1 MGSFGKRAGG
11 KRTIISGS
19 SKMRPVRVLASVFM
33 VLTMQIKFTLTLKS
47 LNWDCRGNFENEQAT
62 LLSVMEEPEDLQNIY
77 FENCDLTRFD
87 FGILSQFLNLKFLE
101 IKGGSLI
108 EFTGMPSLPNLEI
121 VRIDNSKFRRWY
133 EPRLTPKILS
143 ITLKNITDDAV
154 MDGIVDSLLFYKN
167 ALHTL
172 KITHTNLTR
181 IPPKVNQLSKLTTFI
196 YRDNPQT
203 TSLKAGTFPP
213 TFKPETLLITDNNI
227 TTIEA
232 GTFEGNFSGNF
243 ISLFGSHLPSLD
255 ENVFGPILR
264 SMDSGKS
271 GQISFG
277 RITKCDCSMAWLH
290 RDNPSFLQYI
300 TRGRCIQSFSESFF
314 KFGHFKDLKLLDPT
328 VFSCCPDN
336 CPDLVNP
343 ER

>member
-1 MGSFGKRAGG
+1 
-11 KRTIISGS
+11 
-19 SKMRPVRVLASVFM
+19 
-33 VLTMQIKFTLTLKS
+33 MQIKFTLTLKS

-232 GTFEGNFSGNF
+232 GTFEGKSHIDSRVIPFAIDHRDSLCTGNFSGNF
-243 ISLFGSHLPSLD
+243 ISLFGFHLPSLD

-271 GQISFG
+271 GQMYLG
-277 RITKCDCSMAWLH
+277 
-290 RDNPSFLQYI
+290 
-300 TRGRCIQSFSESFF
+300 SESSLIITTMSFRS
-314 KFGHFKDLKLLDPT
+314 LKEWT
-328 VFSCCPDN
+328 
-336 CPDLVNP
+336 
-343 ER
+343 